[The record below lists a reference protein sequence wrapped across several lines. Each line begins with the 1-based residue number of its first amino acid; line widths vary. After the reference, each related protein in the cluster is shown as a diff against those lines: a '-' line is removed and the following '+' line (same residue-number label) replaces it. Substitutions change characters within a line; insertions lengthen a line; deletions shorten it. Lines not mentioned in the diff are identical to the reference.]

1 MKNIK
6 FKLNIINKIL
16 TPIVTII
23 SNIKY
28 LFCVNMSDFKA
39 SQELWNMASTNQY
52 SNLYNRVDKIY
63 DNIDIENIEDK
74 MYDMSNSIDDIQ
86 NDLEDKPSEYQIQ
99 DIIHDTFGYSED
111 YVNYDDMNDVKD
123 DIKSINET
131 IYELEKETSLIS
143 KHLKTDMDNI
153 HIDLFYDRY
162 HNEIVCKVIEEIVFR
177 VQPNPRVSLDY
188 NNDNV

>member
-1 MKNIK
+1 MKY
-6 FKLNIINKIL
+6 INKIIK
-16 TPIVTII
+16 PIVTII

-28 LFCVNMSDFKA
+28 LLFNNIEQV
-39 SQELWNMASTNQY
+39 
-52 SNLYNRVDKIY
+52 NLYQTKCIDNRASLHTMLLDRVNKIY
-63 DNIDIENIEDK
+63 DNINVENIEDK
-74 MYDMSNSIDDIQ
+74 MYDMDNSIDDIQ
-86 NDLEDKPSEYQIQ
+86 NDLEDKVNEYQIQ

-123 DIKSINET
+123 DIKAIN
-131 IYELEKETSLIS
+131 

-153 HIDLFYDRY
+153 NIDLFFDRY

-188 NNDNV
+188 DNDNV

>member
-1 MKNIK
+1 MKY
-6 FKLNIINKIL
+6 INKIIK
-16 TPIVTII
+16 PIVTII

-28 LFCVNMSDFKA
+28 LLFNNIEQV
-39 SQELWNMASTNQY
+39 
-52 SNLYNRVDKIY
+52 NLYQTKHINNNANRVDKIY

-153 HIDLFYDRY
+153 DLFFDRY

-188 NNDNV
+188 DNDNV

>member
-1 MKNIK
+1 MKY
-6 FKLNIINKIL
+6 INKIIK
-16 TPIVTII
+16 PIVTII

-28 LFCVNMSDFKA
+28 LLFNNIEQV
-39 SQELWNMASTNQY
+39 
-52 SNLYNRVDKIY
+52 NLYQTKHINNNANRVDKIY

-99 DIIHDTFGYSED
+99 DILHDEFGYSED
-111 YVNYDDMNDVKD
+111 YVNYDDMNDIKD
-123 DIKSINET
+123 DIKAIN
-131 IYELEKETSLIS
+131 

-188 NNDNV
+188 DNDNV

>member
-1 MKNIK
+1 MKY
-6 FKLNIINKIL
+6 INKIIK
-16 TPIVTII
+16 PIVTII

-28 LFCVNMSDFKA
+28 LLFNNIEQV
-39 SQELWNMASTNQY
+39 
-52 SNLYNRVDKIY
+52 NLYQTKHINNNANRVDKIY

-74 MYDMSNSIDDIQ
+74 MYDMDNSIDDIQ
-86 NDLEDKPSEYQIQ
+86 NDLEDKVNEYQIQ

-123 DIKSINET
+123 DIKAIN
-131 IYELEKETSLIS
+131 

-153 HIDLFYDRY
+153 NIDLFFDRY

-177 VQPNPRVSLDY
+177 IQPNPRVSLDY

>member
-74 MYDMSNSIDDIQ
+74 MYDMSNSIDDIH
-86 NDLEDKPSEYQIQ
+86 NDLVDKVNEYQIQ
-99 DIIHDTFGYSED
+99 DIIHDEFGYSED
-111 YVNYDDMNDVKD
+111 YVNYDDMNDIKD
-123 DIKSINET
+123 DIKAIN
-131 IYELEKETSLIS
+131 

-153 HIDLFYDRY
+153 NIDLFFDRY

-188 NNDNV
+188 DNDNV

>member
-86 NDLEDKPSEYQIQ
+86 NDLEDKVNEYQIQ
-99 DIIHDTFGYSED
+99 DILHDEFGYSED
-111 YVNYDDMNDVKD
+111 YVNYDDMNDIKD
-123 DIKSINET
+123 DIKAIN
-131 IYELEKETSLIS
+131 
-143 KHLKTDMDNI
+143 KHLKTAMDNI
-153 HIDLFYDRY
+153 NIDLFFDRY

-177 VQPNPRVSLDY
+177 VQANPRVSLDY
-188 NNDNV
+188 DNDNV

>member
-86 NDLEDKPSEYQIQ
+86 NDLEDKVNEYQIQ

-111 YVNYDDMNDVKD
+111 YVNYDDMNDIKDEIKDVKASLKNYVD
-123 DIKSINET
+123 T
-131 IYELEKETSLIS
+131 YEMLME
-143 KHLKTDMDNI
+143 HLKNGGFHDELAESYRELAI
-153 HIDLFYDRY
+153 H
-162 HNEIVCKVIEEIVFR
+162 KVIEVIIG
-177 VQPNPRVSLDY
+177 QLNKY
-188 NNDNV
+188 NDVNGDDDLYNV

>member
-1 MKNIK
+1 MKY
-6 FKLNIINKIL
+6 INKIIK
-16 TPIVTII
+16 PIVTII

-28 LFCVNMSDFKA
+28 LLFNNIEQV
-39 SQELWNMASTNQY
+39 
-52 SNLYNRVDKIY
+52 NLYQTKHINNNANRVDKIY

-74 MYDMSNSIDDIQ
+74 MYDMDNSIDDIQ
-86 NDLEDKPSEYQIQ
+86 NDLEDKVNEYQIQ

-131 IYELEKETSLIS
+131 ICELEKETSLIS

-188 NNDNV
+188 DNDNV

>member
-1 MKNIK
+1 MKY
-6 FKLNIINKIL
+6 INKIIK
-16 TPIVTII
+16 PIVTII

-28 LFCVNMSDFKA
+28 LLFNNIEQV
-39 SQELWNMASTNQY
+39 
-52 SNLYNRVDKIY
+52 NLYQTKHINNNANRVDKIY

-123 DIKSINET
+123 DIKAIN
-131 IYELEKETSLIS
+131 

-153 HIDLFYDRY
+153 NIDLFFDRY

-188 NNDNV
+188 DNDNV

>member
-86 NDLEDKPSEYQIQ
+86 NDLEDKASEYQIQ

-111 YVNYDDMNDVKD
+111 YVNYDDMNDIKGDIKEINNKLNDINNVVD
-123 DIKSINET
+123 DNIFIDNNKRLNLKEWDLLVNDIIKSIINR
-131 IYELEKETSLIS
+131 LR
-143 KHLKTDMDNI
+143 
-153 HIDLFYDRY
+153 YDG
-162 HNEIVCKVIEEIVFR
+162 
-177 VQPNPRVSLDY
+177 D
-188 NNDNV
+188 NDNV

>member
-86 NDLEDKPSEYQIQ
+86 NDLEDKASEYQIQ

-111 YVNYDDMNDVKD
+111 YVNYDDMNDIKG
-123 DIKSINET
+123 DIKEINNKLNDINNVVDDNIFIDNNERHALIDDVIET
-131 IYELEKETSLIS
+131 IINK
-143 KHLKTDMDNI
+143 LKN
-153 HIDLFYDRY
+153 
-162 HNEIVCKVIEEIVFR
+162 NE
-177 VQPNPRVSLDY
+177 
-188 NNDNV
+188 NV